1 MGIRRKV
8 QRRTIRQQRK
18 AKERTRDQFLRS
30 YGSRG
35 DCDCPI
41 CDYLESIGAES
52 EEVDG
57 ATVHRLSEEE
67 MLAVQSLMR
76 GGPLN

>member
-1 MGIRRKV
+1 MGIRRKI
-8 QRRTIRQQRK
+8 QRRTIRKQRR
-18 AKERTRDQFLRS
+18 AKERTRDQFLTT

-35 DCDCPI
+35 ECDCPI

-52 EEVDG
+52 EEVGG
-57 ATVHRLSEEE
+57 ATVHRLSEDE